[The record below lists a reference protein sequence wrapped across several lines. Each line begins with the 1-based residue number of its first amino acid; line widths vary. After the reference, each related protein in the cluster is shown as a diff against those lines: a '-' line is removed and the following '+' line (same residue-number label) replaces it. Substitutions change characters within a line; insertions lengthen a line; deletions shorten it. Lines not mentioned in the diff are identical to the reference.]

1 MFQRILVSGTI
12 SVKHIVSISL
22 FGLID
27 MRFTLRQLEIFTTV
41 ARFESV
47 SRASVLLS
55 LSQSATSTGL
65 SEIEKQF
72 DAPLFD
78 RVGKSL
84 RLNDL
89 GRRLLPQAVDFLDRA
104 KGIEDLLSGKK
115 GYGNLNIG
123 ATLTIGNYLATLIA
137 ANFLQSYPDSDLKLS
152 VHNTSSIM
160 DGLLQFELDLG
171 LVEGFCAH
179 PDLHV
184 EPWIE
189 DELVIFCAPGH
200 TLASQEKVNLKQL
213 MAYPWIMREQGS
225 GTRELIDQ
233 VFATHNAYPTI
244 KLELEHT
251 EAIKRAVES
260 GLGLSCISRL
270 ALRDAFRRGSLV
282 PIEMPKLNLK
292 RNFHFVLHKQ
302 KFITTGIRDFLQ
314 ACKEFTKG
322 FSSANTIQLP
332 EIR

>member
-1 MFQRILVSGTI
+1 MVILCDVNI
-12 SVKHIVSISL
+12 SVNQILLISL
-22 FGLID
+22 FDFAD
-27 MRFTLRQLEIFTTV
+27 MKFTLRQLEIFATV
-41 ARFESV
+41 AKLESV
-47 SRASVLLS
+47 SRASQLLS

-65 SEIEKQF
+65 AEIEKQF
-72 DAPLFD
+72 DSSLFD

-89 GRRLLPQAVDFLDRA
+89 GRRLLPQAVDLLDRA
-104 KGIEDLLSGKK
+104 KGIEDLLMGRN
-115 GYGNLNIG
+115 GYGNLSIG

-137 ANFLQSYPDSDLKLS
+137 ANFLQTYPESGLKLS
-152 VHNTSSIM
+152 VQNTSTIV
-160 DGLLQFELDLG
+160 DGLLQFDLDLG
-171 LVEGFCAH
+171 LIEGFCAH

-189 DELVIFCAPGH
+189 DELVVFCSPEH
-200 TLASQEKVNLKQL
+200 PLASKKKVTLKEL
-213 MAYPWIMREQGS
+213 MEQSWIMREKGS

-233 VFATHNAYPTI
+233 VLATHNAYPNI

-260 GLGLSCISRL
+260 GLGLGCISRL

-292 RNFHFVLHKQ
+292 RNFHFVIHKQ
-302 KFITTGIRDFLQ
+302 KFITSGIKDFLG
-314 ACKEFTKG
+314 ACKNFTHGAKT
-322 FSSANTIQLP
+322 ANSVHLP

>member
-1 MFQRILVSGTI
+1 MGILCGDRI
-12 SVKHIVSISL
+12 SVNHIFSITL
-22 FGLID
+22 FGFAN
-27 MRFTLRQLEIFTTV
+27 MRFTLRQLEIFTSV
-41 ARFESV
+41 AKLESV
-47 SRASVLLS
+47 SRASELLS

-65 SEIEKQF
+65 AEIEKQF
-72 DAPLFD
+72 DTLLFD

-89 GRRLLPQAVDFLDRA
+89 GRRLLPQAVDLLDRA
-104 KGIEDLLSGKK
+104 KGIEDLLMGRK
-115 GYGNLNIG
+115 GYGNLSIG

-137 ANFLQSYPDSDLKLS
+137 ANFLQSYPESGLKLS
-152 VHNTSSIM
+152 VQNTSAIV

-171 LVEGFCAH
+171 LIEGFCAH

-189 DELVIFCAPGH
+189 DELVVFCSPEHPLAYKKKV
-200 TLASQEKVNLKQL
+200 TLKEL
-213 MAYPWIMREQGS
+213 MEQPWIMREKGS

-233 VFATHNAYPTI
+233 VLASHNAYPNI

-260 GLGLSCISRL
+260 GLGLGCISRL
-270 ALRDAFRRGSLV
+270 ALKDAFRRGSLV

-292 RNFHFVLHKQ
+292 RNFHFVIHKQ
-302 KFITTGIRDFLQ
+302 KFITSGIKDFLC
-314 ACKEFTKG
+314 ACKNFTHG
-322 FSSANTIQLP
+322 AQNANSVHLP
-332 EIR
+332 EIQ